1 MRADDEIVTAA
12 KAGDA
17 AAWAELYRAHAGRLQ
32 LWLEARSGATFESP
46 EDLAAASWMVAAERI
61 ADFTG
66 SSSDFGGWLFGIA
79 RNHPFVDG
87 NKRTA
92 WILARLFLALNDMQL
107 RYDKGEAV
115 GIILSLAAGEVSEEE
130 LGAWFRER
138 IVAVSGAGRGG
149 KE

>member
-1 MRADDEIVTAA
+1 MTEWTWIDPRIVEALHDRQLAEHGGPAGLRDPGGLESGLARARNPSAYGEPDGAA
-12 KAGDA
+12 
-17 AAWAELYRAHAGRLQ
+17 
-32 LWLEARSGATFESP
+32 
-46 EDLAAASWMVAAERI
+46 LAAAYAY
-61 ADFTG
+61 
-66 SSSDFGGWLFGIA
+66 GIA

-92 WILARLFLALNDMQL
+92 WILARLFLALNDMPL